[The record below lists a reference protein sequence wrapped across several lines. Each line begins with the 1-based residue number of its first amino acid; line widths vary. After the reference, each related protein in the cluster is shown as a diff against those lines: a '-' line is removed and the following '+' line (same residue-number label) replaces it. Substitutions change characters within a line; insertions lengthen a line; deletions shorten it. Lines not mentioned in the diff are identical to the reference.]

1 MLVRILSLLALCGS
15 IGASVTDCSKG
26 ESLFTLTS
34 MSLTP
39 DPPVRGQNSTLRLS
53 MNVPEEINNGTAT
66 YTVTYNFLPF
76 SPTVDNLCDTTVPCP
91 ITVGTLDTVSSF
103 PFDNTLSGSVVV
115 RINWNDLTGRS
126 LLCVSMNLKLGD
138 AAKQLAKRANY
149 GWHYFHN
156 ITRSNRTV
164 QH

>member
-15 IGASVTDCSKG
+15 IGATVTDCSKG

-34 MSLTP
+34 MILTP

-53 MNVPEEINNGTAT
+53 MNVPEGVNNGTVT
-66 YTVTYNFLPF
+66 YTVTYNYLPL

-91 ITVGTLDTVSSF
+91 IAVGNLDTVSSY
-103 PFDNTLSGSVVV
+103 PFDNTLSGSLVV

-126 LLCVSMNLKLGD
+126 LLCVSLNLKLGD
-138 AAKQLAKRANY
+138 AAKQVAKYAWPRL
-149 GWHYFHN
+149 
-156 ITRSNRTV
+156 NRTI
-164 QH
+164 HH